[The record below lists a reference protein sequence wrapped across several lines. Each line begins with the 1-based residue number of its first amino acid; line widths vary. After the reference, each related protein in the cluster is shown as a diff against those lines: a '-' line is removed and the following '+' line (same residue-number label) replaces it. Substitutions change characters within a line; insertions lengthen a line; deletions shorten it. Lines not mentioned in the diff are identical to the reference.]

1 MNCAFCQTPLP
12 DQSRFCMT
20 CGADLSDPEVS
31 TRTRAAVKEF
41 FEAVK
46 IAVQGHYRVIDMLGR
61 GGMGAVLLAEDLRL
75 GRTVAIKV
83 LRPELASEA
92 AFVGRF
98 EREARIAARL
108 DHPNIIPIYAV
119 EEVEGVHYFVMK
131 YVAGKSLDELLMGK
145 PMPLEHCR
153 QILWQAACGLGHAHQ
168 RGVVH
173 RDVKPPNIM
182 IDEAGHAIITDFGIS
197 KALQQDTQYT
207 STGQMIGT
215 PRYISPEQAQGL
227 ELDGRSD
234 QYSLAVVGYQMLV
247 GRLPLIADSV
257 HALMYKHIY
266 EMPPS
271 ARSVRSDVPEA
282 VSDALQRAMSKIPGE
297 RFGTMEE
304 FATALWPE
312 RPVQAGEP
320 TPAIARLSPLTALIR
335 RQRGGHRRLAVLGTV
350 AAALAVA
357 FLLGRRS
364 ESPTAFEPET
374 AAAPSRPLPRTTSP
388 TPAGEPAT
396 RPPAPVPP
404 ADKPTTQPSASVRP
418 GGDSTTRPP
427 AAIPPSAA
435 STLPAETTRTRS
447 SDDSVRSG
455 PATPHASDSLAPVPP
470 RPKPRKAPRREVPK
484 PAASAPASPAPPVP
498 PVVVNGFIT
507 INAVPYG
514 TVSIDGV
521 EIGDTPIVRRAL
533 PPGPHMIRIL
543 RPGFRPDTVPVTI
556 TAGNEI
562 RVSRSLLKE
571 GT

>member
-31 TRTRAAVKEF
+31 TRTRAAAKEF

-46 IAVQGHYRVIDMLGR
+46 LAVKGHYEVTDLLGR
-61 GGMGAVLLAEDLRL
+61 GGMGAVFLAQDLRL

-83 LRPELASEA
+83 LRPELASES

-119 EEVEGVHYFVMK
+119 EEVDDLHYFVMK
-131 YVAGKSLDELLMGK
+131 HIAGKSLDELLTGK

-168 RGVVH
+168 RGVIH

-182 IDEAGHAIITDFGIS
+182 IDESGHAIITDFGIS

-215 PRYISPEQAQGL
+215 PRYISPEQAQSL

-247 GRLPLIADSV
+247 GRLPLVADSV

-266 EMPPS
+266 EVPAS
-271 ARSVRSDVPEA
+271 ARAVRPEIPEA
-282 VSDALQRAMSKIPGE
+282 VSDALQRALSKQPE
-297 RFGTMEE
+297 DRFATMED

-312 RPVQAGEP
+312 RPVRAGQP
-320 TPAIARLSPLTALIR
+320 TPSLARLSPLRALIPR
-335 RQRGGHRRLAVLGTV
+335 PRPSRRRLVFLGTL
-350 AAALAVA
+350 AASLVIA

-364 ESPTAFEPET
+364 EPPQAVEGET
-374 AAAPSRPLPRTTSP
+374 ATVPAPPDRAAVAQPGPAQP
-388 TPAGEPAT
+388 T
-396 RPPAPVPP
+396 PVPP
-404 ADKPTTQPSASVRP
+404 APADTARPSAI
-418 GGDSTTRPP
+418 DSLPT
-427 AAIPPSAA
+427 AAAAPPSPAVE
-435 STLPAETTRTRS
+435 STP
-447 SDDSVRSG
+447 
-455 PATPHASDSLAPVPP
+455 PP
-470 RPKPRKAPRREVPK
+470 RPAKSRKTARRPAPT
-484 PAASAPASPAPPVP
+484 AAPTVAPPAPPP
-498 PVVVNGFIT
+498 APAAQAPSNGFVT

-521 EIGDTPIVRRAL
+521 EIGDTPIVRRSL
-533 PPGPHMIRIL
+533 PPGTHTIRIV
-543 RPGFRPDTVPVTI
+543 RPGFRPDSVPVTI
-556 TAGNEI
+556 TAGNEV

-571 GT
+571 AP